1 MTNSATAHPR
11 VPLQL
16 GAHLELA
23 FDDLLANG
31 QAVGR
36 ADGLAVFVFG
46 PLPGEIA
53 RVRVMAVKKNYAV
66 GDLVE
71 LVRESPD
78 RAQPFCPVFGQCGG
92 CQVQHLA
99 YSAQLAWKR
108 RVVENALSRIGGFTG
123 CTVSPTAGMPQPRQY
138 RNKMSL
144 VVQRRGARSIVGF
157 YKQRSHDVVRID
169 GCPIVRPRLDT
180 LIAKLNE
187 WCSTSADP
195 AVRQLRHIVA
205 RGSDATA
212 EVLLTLTTARP
223 LLRAPAVAREVQRS
237 MPEATGLINSYDL
250 RGENAIFGRK
260 TLTLAGAEQIEDE
273 IEGLRYRLSATSFFQ
288 VNVAMVAEIFRFLR
302 PYVSDGMRIVDLYCG
317 VGTFALYFAKLGAR
331 VLGIEEH
338 PSALAEARANA
349 QRNTLQGSAR
359 FEMGRVEDAL
369 NRRGSEL
376 RAAHAVFL
384 DPPRK
389 GSDQK
394 TLGAIA
400 AAAVPNVWYLSC
412 DPATL
417 ARDLKFLAAKGYH
430 LDVVQPFD
438 MFPQTGHV
446 ETFAA
451 LTREATAATPGS
463 RIP

>member
-1 MTNSATAHPR
+1 LTNNALAHPSIR
-11 VPLQL
+11 LQP
-16 GAHLELA
+16 GAHLELT

-36 ADGLAVFVFG
+36 ADGLAIFVFG
-46 PLPGEIA
+46 PLPGEVA
-53 RVRVMAVKKNYAV
+53 RVRVTAVKKNYAV
-66 GDLVE
+66 AGLVE
-71 LVRESPD
+71 LVRKSPD
-78 RAQPFCPVFGQCGG
+78 RAEPFCPVFGQCGG

-99 YSAQLAWKR
+99 YAAQLTWKR
-108 RVVENALSRIGGFTG
+108 RVVENALARIGGFAGIAVNPTTG
-123 CTVSPTAGMPQPRQY
+123 MARPREY

-144 VVQRRGARSIVGF
+144 VVQRRGAASIVGF

-169 GCPIVRPRLDT
+169 GCPIVRPRLDA
-180 LIAKLNE
+180 LIAKLSE
-187 WCSTSADP
+187 WCGKP
-195 AVRQLRHIVA
+195 ANAAVNQLRHIVA
-205 RGSDATA
+205 RGSDATG

-223 LLRAPAVAREVQRS
+223 LLRAGEAAREVQTG
-237 MPEATGLINSYDL
+237 MPETTGLINSYDL

-260 TLTLAGAEQIEDE
+260 ALALAGVEEIEDQ

-288 VNVAMVAEIFRFLR
+288 VNSAMVAEIFRFLK

-317 VGTFALYFAKLGAR
+317 VGTFALYFAKLGGH
-331 VLGIEEH
+331 VFGIEEH
-338 PSALAEARANA
+338 PAALREARANA
-349 QRNTLQGSAR
+349 QQNNLQDRTR
-359 FEMGRVEDAL
+359 FELGRVEDVL
-369 NRRGSEL
+369 VRRGSEL
-376 RAAHAVFL
+376 RAARAVFL

-389 GSDQK
+389 GTDEK

-400 AAAVPNVWYLSC
+400 AAAVPSVWYLSC

-417 ARDLKFLAAKGYH
+417 ARDLKFLVAKGYR
-430 LDVVQPFD
+430 LDTVAPFD

-451 LTREATAATPGS
+451 LTREGTAESGS